1 MSRLLIFLI
10 LMAAAAAG
18 FAWIADRPGDLT
30 LTFMGQRYETSLA
43 VGALGV
49 FLVAIAFTLVW
60 NVLNFV
66 LRLPSLVSI
75 AARARRR
82 NKGYAALT
90 RGMVAAGAGDTRL
103 AMKSAEAAQNYLG
116 EDPLT
121 LLLRAQAAQL
131 AGDRVQAERLFAR
144 MVEVPETRV
153 LGLRGLHLEAQRRG
167 DDAGAHHYAEQAQR
181 IAPLAWAGQAVL
193 DHYTAAHDWTRALAT
208 VEANLAQ
215 RIIDKDVARRQRAVL
230 QTALA
235 SELPESSADEAL
247 RLAREAADLAPDLIP
262 ATALAARLLARRG
275 DLRKATRLIEKSWKL
290 APHPDLARI
299 YLDVR
304 SGDSSAERLTRAKTL
319 AALAPDDIESQLVMA
334 RAAMDAREFALARS
348 TLSPLVTGEARP
360 SARLCR
366 LMAEL
371 EELDGGTQ
379 GLVREWLARA
389 SRASRDRAWIAD
401 GVISDQWAAVSPV
414 TGKLDA
420 FRWQQPV
427 EQLTADLEPLPTAA
441 DIIEVAPEE
450 AAPPAE
456 ALPLAPPPQASPDK
470 RSPDN
475 RTPDKA
481 AAEKPEALE
490 DALTKLASIRR
501 AAQVE
506 TPRRSDIF
514 PLPSAPDDPGPD
526 APQR

>member
-1 MSRLLIFLI
+1 MIRLLIFLI
-10 LMAAAAAG
+10 VMAAAAAG
-18 FAWIADRPGDLT
+18 FAWIADRPGDIALT
-30 LTFMGQRYETSLA
+30 VMGQRYETSLA
-43 VGALGV
+43 VGALAV
-49 FLVAIAFTLVW
+49 FLFAIAFTLLW
-60 NVLNFV
+60 SVLSFV
-66 LRLPSLVSI
+66 LRLPSLMSI

-103 AMKSAEAAQNYLG
+103 AIKSAEAAQKYLG
-116 EDPLT
+116 DEPLT

-131 AGDRVQAERLFAR
+131 NGDRSQAERLFAR

-193 DHYTAAHDWTRALAT
+193 DHYTAAHDWTHALAT

-215 RIIDKDVARRQRAVL
+215 RVIDKDLARRQRAVL
-230 QTALA
+230 QTAIA
-235 SELPESSADEAL
+235 RELPEAQNDEAL
-247 RLAREAADLAPDLIP
+247 RLAREAADLAPDLVP

-275 DLRKATRLIEKSWKL
+275 DIRKATRLIEKSWKL

-319 AALAPDDIESQLVMA
+319 AALMPDDIESQLVIA
-334 RAAMDAREFALARS
+334 RAAMDARDISLARQ
-348 TLSPLVTGEARP
+348 TLEPLVNTETRP
-360 SARLCR
+360 SARLCV

-371 EELDGGTQ
+371 EELDGGKQ
-379 GLVREWLARA
+379 GLVREWLSRA
-389 SRASRDRAWIAD
+389 SRAPRDRAWIAD
-401 GVISDQWAAVSPV
+401 GVISDQWSPISPV

-420 FRWQQPV
+420 FQWQQPV
-427 EQLTADLEPLPTAA
+427 EQLSADLEPLPSAT
-441 DIIEVAPEE
+441 DTLEHMPEAPASLGEP
-450 AAPPAE
+450 AP
-456 ALPLAPPPQASPDK
+456 APPPAMPSP
-470 RSPDN
+470 
-475 RTPDKA
+475 A
-481 AAEKPEALE
+481 KPEPLE
-490 DALTKLASIRR
+490 DALTKLASIRK

-514 PLPSAPDDPGPD
+514 PLASAPDDPGPD
-526 APQR
+526 APGNDPQR

>member
-1 MSRLLIFLI
+1 MIRLLIFLV

-18 FAWIADRPGDLT
+18 FAWIADRPGDIA

-43 VGALGV
+43 VGALAI
-49 FLVAIAFTLVW
+49 FLIAIACTILW
-60 NVLNFV
+60 NVLSFV
-66 LRLPSLVSI
+66 LRLPSLMSL

-103 AMKSAEAAQNYLG
+103 ALKSAEAAQNYLG

-131 AGDRVQAERLFAR
+131 AGDRTQAERLFAR

-153 LGLRGLHLEAQRRG
+153 LGLRGLHLEARSRG
-167 DDAGAHHYAEQAQR
+167 DEAGAHHYAEQAQR

-193 DHYTAAHDWTRALAT
+193 DHYTAAHDWSRALAT

-215 RIIDKDVARRQRAVL
+215 RVIEKDVARRQRAVL
-230 QTALA
+230 QTAIA
-235 SELPESSADEAL
+235 RDLPERDADEAL
-247 RLAREAADLAPDLIP
+247 RLAREAADLAPDLVP

-275 DLRKATRLIEKSWKL
+275 DLRKATRLIEKCWKL

-304 SGDSSAERLTRAKTL
+304 AGDSSAERLTRAKTL
-319 AALAPDDIESQLVMA
+319 AALAPDDLESQLAIA
-334 RAAMDAREFALARS
+334 RTAIDAREFALARKI
-348 TLSPLVTGEARP
+348 LDPLITGETRP
-360 SARLCR
+360 SARICLQ
-366 LMAEL
+366 MAEL
-371 EELDGGTQ
+371 EELDAGAQ

-389 SRASRDRAWIAD
+389 SRAPRDRAWVAD
-401 GVISDQWAAVSPV
+401 GVIADQWSPVSPV

-427 EQLTADLEPLPTAA
+427 EQLSADIEPLPTAA
-441 DIIEVAPEE
+441 AVLENMPDEPAK
-450 AAPPAE
+450 PAE
-456 ALPLAPPPQASPDK
+456 PLPAPAPAQTPP
-470 RSPDN
+470 
-475 RTPDKA
+475 
-481 AAEKPEALE
+481 EKPEALE
-490 DALTKLASIRR
+490 EALTKLASIRR

-526 APQR
+526 APLR

>member
-1 MSRLLIFLI
+1 MIRLLAFLVV
-10 LMAAAAAG
+10 MAAAAAG
-18 FAWIADRPGDLT
+18 FAWIADRPGDIA

-43 VGALGV
+43 VGALAI
-49 FLVAIAFTLVW
+49 FLIAIACTIAW
-60 NVLNFV
+60 NILSFV
-66 LRLPSLVSI
+66 LRLPSLMSL

-90 RGMVAAGAGDTRL
+90 RGMVAAGSGDTRL
-103 AMKSAEAAQNYLG
+103 ALKSAEAAQKYLG

-131 AGDRVQAERLFAR
+131 AGDRIQAERLFAR

-153 LGLRGLHLEAQRRG
+153 LGLRGLHLEARSRG
-167 DDAGAHHYAEQAQR
+167 DEAGAHHYAEQAQR

-193 DHYTAAHDWTRALAT
+193 DHYTAAHDWNRALAT
-208 VEANLAQ
+208 VESNLAQ
-215 RIIDKDVARRQRAVL
+215 RVIEKDVARRQRAVL
-230 QTALA
+230 QTAIA
-235 SELPESSADEAL
+235 RDLPEREADEAL
-247 RLAREAADLAPDLIP
+247 RLAREAADLAPDLVP

-275 DLRKATRLIEKSWKL
+275 DLRKATRLIEKCWKL

-304 SGDSSAERLTRAKTL
+304 AGDSSAERLTRAKTL
-319 AALAPDDIESQLVMA
+319 AALAPDDLESQLAIA
-334 RAAMDAREFALARS
+334 RAAMDAREFALART
-348 TLSPLVTGEARP
+348 TLDPLITSETRP
-360 SARLCR
+360 SARICL

-371 EELDGGTQ
+371 EELDGSTQ

-389 SRASRDRAWIAD
+389 SRAPRDRAWVAD
-401 GVISDQWAAVSPV
+401 GVIADQWSPVSPV

-427 EQLTADLEPLPTAA
+427 EQLSADIEPLPTAPA
-441 DIIEVAPEE
+441 VLETVPDEPEKAAEPLPAAPASQTAPEKP
-450 AAPPAE
+450 AAP
-456 ALPLAPPPQASPDK
+456 
-470 RSPDN
+470 
-475 RTPDKA
+475 
-481 AAEKPEALE
+481 EKPEALE

-501 AAQVE
+501 AAQVD

-526 APQR
+526 APLR

>member
-1 MSRLLIFLI
+1 MIRLLIFLI

-18 FAWIADRPGDLT
+18 FAWIADRPGDIA

-49 FLVAIAFTLVW
+49 LLVAIAFTLLW
-60 NVLNFV
+60 NVLSFV
-66 LRLPSLVSI
+66 LRLPSLMSI
-75 AARARRR
+75 AVRARRR
-82 NKGYAALT
+82 NKGYGALT

-103 AMKSAEAAQNYLG
+103 ALKSAEAAQKYLG
-116 EDPLT
+116 DDPLT

-131 AGDRVQAERLFAR
+131 SGDRTQAERLFAR

-215 RIIDKDVARRQRAVL
+215 RIIEKDAARRQRAVL
-230 QTALA
+230 QTAIA
-235 SELPESSADEAL
+235 RDLPEAQSDEAL
-247 RLAREAADLAPDLIP
+247 RLAREAADLAPDLVP

-275 DLRKATRLIEKSWKL
+275 DLRKATRLIEKGWKL

-304 SGDSSAERLTRAKTL
+304 SGDSSTERLTRAKTL
-319 AALAPDDIESQLVMA
+319 AVLAPDDIESQLVIA
-334 RAAMDAREFALARS
+334 RAAIDAREFALARQ
-348 TLSPLVTGEARP
+348 TLTPLITAETRP
-360 SARLCR
+360 SARVCL

-379 GLVREWLARA
+379 GLVREWLSRA
-389 SRASRDRAWIAD
+389 SRAPRDRAWIAD
-401 GVISDQWAAVSPV
+401 GVISDQWSAVSPV

-427 EQLTADLEPLPTAA
+427 EQLSADIEPLPAA
-441 DIIEVAPEE
+441 SEVLEHMPEAPESPTE
-450 AAPPAE
+450 PLPAPAPAE
-456 ALPLAPPPQASPDK
+456 PAPQ
-470 RSPDN
+470 
-475 RTPDKA
+475 
-481 AAEKPEALE
+481 KPEPLE
-490 DALTKLASIRR
+490 DALTKLASIRK

-526 APQR
+526 APGPDSRLR